1 MDACLHR
8 NDVLNFSEVSD
19 KYRIKNLVKMNH
31 NLEILIKQKVS
42 HLKVVDV
49 ISQIAER
56 DKVQVYAVGGF
67 VRDVILNRER
77 NDLDVLVI
85 GSGIDFAKNVA
96 DKLKI
101 ENVSY
106 YKNFGTAHFDYQGM
120 NIEFVGARKESYDRT
135 TRKPIVEDGT
145 FEDDIKRRD
154 FTINTLA
161 ISLNKIDFG
170 KLIDTYNGLADIES
184 KLIRTPLD
192 PFKTFD
198 DDPLRIMRAF
208 RFAAQLNFNV
218 DESIMIAAKEMR
230 ERLSIVSQ
238 ERITDEFL
246 KILASPKPSVGF
258 TLLFDSG
265 VLEIVFPEISI
276 MTGVDQRKDYHHKD
290 VFLHTLQVVD
300 NICRETDDV
309 WLRFAALVHDI
320 AKPPTKKFV
329 EGIGWTFH
337 GHEELGARMM
347 RKIFIRL
354 KLPLHKLEYIQK
366 LIRLHLRPI
375 ALAKEDV
382 TDSAIRRFVV
392 NAGEDLEDL
401 IILCRA
407 DITSKNPIKVE
418 KYLANYERVM
428 QKVRDVKERD
438 QLRAF
443 QSPVRGEEIMQI
455 CNLKPSRK
463 VGEIKTAIEEA
474 ILDGKIGNNYEEAY
488 KYLMEIKDQLLEN

>member
-1 MDACLHR
+1 M
-8 NDVLNFSEVSD
+8 NNKFEQ
-19 KYRIKNLVKMNH
+19 LVK
-31 NLEILIKQKVS
+31 ERIS
-42 HLKVVDV
+42 SLKIIDV
-49 ISQIAER
+49 ISSVAER
-56 DKVQVYAVGGF
+56 DNIKVYAVGGF
-67 VRDVILNRER
+67 VRDIILNRDN
-77 NDLDVLVI
+77 NDLDILVL

-96 DKLKI
+96 DQFRI

-106 YKNFGTAHFDYQGM
+106 FKNFGTAHFEYENM
-120 NIEFVGARKESYDRT
+120 NVEFVGARKESYDRN

-145 FEDDIKRRD
+145 FEDDIRRRD
-154 FTINTLA
+154 FTINALS
-161 ISLNKIDFG
+161 ISLNKNEFG
-170 KLIDTYNGLADIES
+170 KLIDIYDGLLDIEN
-184 KLIRTPLD
+184 KLIKTPLS
-192 PFKTFD
+192 PFRTFD

-208 RFAAQLNFNV
+208 RFASQLNFNV
-218 DESIMIAAKEMR
+218 DESIMIASKEMR
-230 ERLSIVSQ
+230 ERLAIVSQ

-246 KILASPKPSVGF
+246 KILASPRPSIGLQ
-258 TLLFDSG
+258 LLFDSS

-276 MTGVDQRKDYHHKD
+276 MAGVDQRKDYHHKD

-300 NICRETDDV
+300 NICKQTDDV

-337 GHEELGARMM
+337 GHEDLGSRMM
-347 RKIFIRL
+347 KKIFHRM
-354 KLPLHKLEYIQK
+354 KLPLYKLEYIQK

-392 NAGEDLEDL
+392 ESGEDLEDL

-407 DITSKNPIKVE
+407 DITSKNPVKVE
-418 KYLANYERVM
+418 KYLGNYERVM

-474 ILDGKIGNNYEEAY
+474 ILDGKIGNNYEEAL
-488 KYLMEIKDQLLEN
+488 KYLMDIKDQFLEN

>member
-1 MDACLHR
+1 MQSNNKIVFTDKISNIRVIKSITQVA
-8 NDVLNFSEVSD
+8 DSEN
-19 KYRIKNLVKMNH
+19 IKVF
-31 NLEILIKQKVS
+31 
-42 HLKVVDV
+42 
-49 ISQIAER
+49 
-56 DKVQVYAVGGF
+56 AVGGF
-67 VRDVILNRER
+67 VRDIILGRER
-77 NDLDVLVI
+77 NDLDILVI
-85 GSGIDFAKNVA
+85 GSGIDFAKSVA
-96 DKLKI
+96 DKLGI
-101 ENVSY
+101 NSVNY
-106 YKNFGTAHFDYQGM
+106 FKNFGTAHFDFDNM
-120 NIEFVGARKESYDRT
+120 NIEFVGARKESYDRN
-135 TRKPIVEDGT
+135 TRKPIVEDGS
-145 FEDDIKRRD
+145 FEDDINRRD

-161 ISLNKIDFG
+161 ISLNKNDFG
-170 KLIDTYNGLADIES
+170 KLIDTYNGFADIEN
-184 KLIRTPLD
+184 KLIKTPLD

-208 RFAAQLNFNV
+208 RFASQLNFNV
-218 DESIMIAAKEMR
+218 DESIMTAVKEMR
-230 ERLSIVSQ
+230 KRLSIVSQ

-246 KILASPKPSVGF
+246 KILESPKPSIGLK
-258 TLLFDSG
+258 LLFDSG

-276 MTGVDQRKDYHHKD
+276 MAGVDQRKDYHHKD

-300 NICRETDDV
+300 NICSETNSV

-347 RKIFIRL
+347 KKIFHRM
-354 KLPLHKLEYIQK
+354 KFPLNQLEYIQK

-375 ALAKEDV
+375 ALAKEEV

-401 IILCRA
+401 IVLCRA

-418 KYLANYERVM
+418 KYLDNYERVM

-438 QLRAF
+438 KLREF

-488 KYLMEIKDQLLEN
+488 QYLMEIKDQFLEK